1 MTRLGILTMIPF
13 ESNSYFDEMAK
24 RAKEYQIVL
33 FLFSPL
39 SIKPATEMVEGLR
52 YDTVSDKWE
61 VDQFTIP
68 EYLYDRCFY
77 GEDRKSAEARSIV
90 SWLKSNKNIQFLGY
104 GLPNKW
110 RLYET
115 LKDVPAISPYLPKT
129 KKASS
134 PEKILEELKKHDEII
149 IKPIDGAH
157 GFAVYSIQEIN
168 KKIKIRTTK
177 QGNVIEKL
185 FDNVSSVTSWLEN
198 LLSKQIFLI
207 QPRLN
212 NFNSMNEPYD
222 LRVFLQKNEEGKWEE
237 KAKAI
242 RAGKKHGLLTN
253 ISAGAKVYSFQNL
266 KDITPHLNHNYIQ
279 QELNDILKTLPE
291 ILEDKFHPLFEL
303 GIDIIIAKDQSLW
316 ILDMNSKTGRK
327 IVKMTEPDKLE
338 SLYSAPLAY
347 CSYLASQNKNVL
359 SNQN

>member
-110 RLYET
+110 RLY
-115 LKDVPAISPYLPKT
+115 
-129 KKASS
+129 
-134 PEKILEELKKHDEII
+134 
-149 IKPIDGAH
+149 
-157 GFAVYSIQEIN
+157 
-168 KKIKIRTTK
+168 
-177 QGNVIEKL
+177 
-185 FDNVSSVTSWLEN
+185 
-198 LLSKQIFLI
+198 LSLI
-207 QPRLN
+207 H
-212 NFNSMNEPYD
+212 
-222 LRVFLQKNEEGKWEE
+222 
-237 KAKAI
+237 I
-242 RAGKKHGLLTN
+242 
-253 ISAGAKVYSFQNL
+253 
-266 KDITPHLNHNYIQ
+266 
-279 QELNDILKTLPE
+279 
-291 ILEDKFHPLFEL
+291 
-303 GIDIIIAKDQSLW
+303 
-316 ILDMNSKTGRK
+316 
-327 IVKMTEPDKLE
+327 
-338 SLYSAPLAY
+338 
-347 CSYLASQNKNVL
+347 
-359 SNQN
+359 